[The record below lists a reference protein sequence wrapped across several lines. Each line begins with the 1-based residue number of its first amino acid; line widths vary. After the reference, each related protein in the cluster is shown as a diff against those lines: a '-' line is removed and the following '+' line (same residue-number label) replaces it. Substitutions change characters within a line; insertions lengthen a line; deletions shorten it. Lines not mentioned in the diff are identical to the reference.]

1 MKTLSLRQAIIQRIQ
16 DKPNEQLIEVMDGSI
31 GSDEMALPGLGVIF
45 EIIWRHI
52 DEQQKHDLASVLNEA
67 LANEPRL

>member
-16 DKPNEQLIEVMDGSI
+16 NKSNEQLIEVVDGSI

-45 EIIWRHI
+45 EMIWQHI
-52 DEQQKHDLASVLNEA
+52 DEQQKHDLASALNET
-67 LANEPRL
+67 LANKPRI